1 MSDFD
6 DLFRAFLKLQH
17 TVEELRHQAANT
29 MRVGTIKETDGKKG
43 YQVDLGNDDDGKS
56 LPSAWFP
63 HPEQGGAFKTWRP
76 MSKGQIVY
84 VIAPGGDQRQA
95 FIIPKGGFSDE
106 NPQPSEKLDENV
118 ETFGKVR
125 VTWAEESTKKEVG
138 DKVSVTTTTESSTV
152 KTENAGHVT
161 GKDTV
166 TASAG
171 ASTHTVDPKRVVADA
186 SLFRATRKVILASG

>member
-6 DLFRAFLKLQH
+6 DLLRAHIKLQH
-17 TVEELRHQAANT
+17 TVEELRHQASSM
-29 MRVGTIKETDGKKG
+29 MRVGTVKEVDGKKG
-43 YQVDLGNDDDGKS
+43 YQVDLGNDDDGKP
-56 LPSAWFP
+56 LPSAWHP

-76 MSKGQIVY
+76 LTKGQIVY

-95 FIIPKGGFSDE
+95 FIVPKGGFSDE

-118 ETFGKVR
+118 ETYGKVR
-125 VTWAEESTKKEVG
+125 TTWTEDSTKKEVG

-161 GKDTV
+161 GKDNV
-166 TASAG
+166 VASAG